1 MKIEDLALVIAN
13 LESERWV
20 LPVSTFHLREV
31 FDSEKVAYWER
42 IFDGFHN
49 NQFNQAQVLYSLGEI
64 RNQLLGQMNNTTNT
78 FELVWTGPEALNS
91 TLRDTAIV
99 AQELFR
105 QAKSE
110 VVIAGFAFYQGKE
123 LFKEL
128 GSKMDADPNFKV
140 TFFVDVRRDGNT
152 SIEDA
157 VLLKFK
163 TDFKRKQWPGSRM
176 PEIYY
181 DPRTLELDGEVK
193 SSMHAKCIIV
203 DSQQTL
209 VTSANFTQ
217 AAHYRN
223 IEAGVV
229 LNSKEYAISLKSQ
242 FFNLVELG
250 LLKKIL

>member
-1 MKIEDLALVIAN
+1 MRADELKIIIEN
-13 LESERWV
+13 LKSGRWSLPLSSLLLSEAFGEN
-20 LPVSTFHLREV
+20 S
-31 FDSEKVAYWER
+31 YWEQV
-42 IFDGFHN
+42 FKGFHDN
-49 NQFNQAQVLYSLGEI
+49 HFTTGQAIFSLSEVEKSLNGGSI
-64 RNQLLGQMNNTTNT
+64 SPAS

-105 QAKSE
+105 QAKNE

-128 GSKMDADPNFKV
+128 GLKMNSDPNFKV

-152 SIEDA
+152 SVDAA

-163 TDFKRKQWPGSRM
+163 TDFQKKQWPASRL

-181 DPRTLELDGEVK
+181 DPRTLVLDGEVK

-203 DSQQTL
+203 DVEKTL

-217 AAHYRN
+217 AAHHRN

-229 LNSKEYAISLKSQ
+229 LHSKEYAISLKSQ
-242 FFNLVELG
+242 FFNLVEAG
-250 LLKKIL
+250 LLKKV

>member
-1 MKIEDLALVIAN
+1 MRADEIKIIIKN
-13 LESERWV
+13 LKSGRWSMP
-20 LPVSTFHLREV
+20 LSPLLLSEV
-31 FDSEKVAYWER
+31 FGRNSDWEQV
-42 IFDGFHN
+42 FEG
-49 NQFNQAQVLYSLGEI
+49 FNQKLFNVEQVIFSLSEI
-64 RNQLLGQMNNTTNT
+64 ERSLKNSLPLGPAN

-99 AQELFR
+99 AQDLFR
-105 QAKSE
+105 QAKNE

-128 GSKMDADPNFKV
+128 GQKMDSDPNFKV
-140 TFFVDVRRDGNT
+140 TFFVDVRREGNT
-152 SIEDA
+152 SVEAA

-163 TDFKRKQWPGSRM
+163 TDFQKKQWPASRL

-181 DPRTLELDGEVK
+181 DPRTLTIDGIVK

-203 DSQQTL
+203 DTQKTL

-217 AAHYRN
+217 AAHHRN

-229 LNSKEYAISLKSQ
+229 LNSKEYAVSLKSQ
-242 FFNLVELG
+242 FFNLVEAG
-250 LLKKIL
+250 LLKKI